1 MNAPTDTQQA
11 PTPDQPEASQRR
23 RFRGR
28 QRTLVIAGAAG
39 VLLLGG
45 GTAAAF
51 AADDLDDRDD
61 RAAEQAAD
69 DRDDRDDLDD
79 ADDNGTDDDDFVL
92 PDEAIGED
100 AAVEAA
106 LAEVPGEVYDV
117 DLEGTAE
124 APIWVVEV
132 TDADGA
138 EWDVAVDA
146 LEGTVTEVA
155 ADDDAADDANDDD
168 GDDDT
173 DDTDDTDDDG
183 DDTDAD
189 DQDDDSDND

>member
-1 MNAPTDTQQA
+1 MNAPNDTQQA

-28 QRTLVIAGAAG
+28 QRTLVIAGTAG

-51 AADDLDDRDD
+51 AADDIDDRED
-61 RAAEQAAD
+61 RAAEQTANDA
-69 DRDDRDDLDD
+69 DDRDDLDD
-79 ADDNGTDDDDFVL
+79 ADDRDGTDDDDFAL
-92 PDEAIGED
+92 PDGAIGED

-124 APIWVVEV
+124 APIWVVEL

-146 LEGTVTEVA
+146 LDGTVTEVV
-155 ADDDAADDANDDD
+155 ADDDVN
-168 GDDDT
+168 
-173 DDTDDTDDDG
+173 DDDG
-183 DDTDAD
+183 DDTDDADDDADDDGDDTDDDAD
-189 DQDDDSDND
+189 DQDGNDND

>member
-1 MNAPTDTQQA
+1 MNAPTDNQQA
-11 PTPDQPEASQRR
+11 STPDQPEAISRR

-51 AADDLDDRDD
+51 AADDIDDRDD

-69 DRDDRDDLDD
+69 NADDRYDRDD
-79 ADDNGTDDDDFVL
+79 ADDQNGTDDDDFPL
-92 PDEAIGED
+92 PAEAIGED

-106 LAEVPGEVYDV
+106 LAEVPGEVWDV

-124 APIWVVEV
+124 APIWIVEV

-146 LEGTVTEVA
+146 LDGTVTEVV
-155 ADDDAADDANDDD
+155 ADDDASDVDDDNDGIDDD
-168 GDDDT
+168 GDDNDA
-173 DDTDDTDDDG
+173 DDNDQDDDG
-183 DDTDAD
+183 D
-189 DQDDDSDND
+189 ND

>member
-11 PTPDQPEASQRR
+11 STPDQPEATGRR

-51 AADDLDDRDD
+51 AADEIDDRDD
-61 RAAEQAAD
+61 RAEQAAD
-69 DRDDRDDLDD
+69 DANGSDDRYDDDRD
-79 ADDNGTDDDDFVL
+79 GTDDDDFVL

-124 APIWVVEV
+124 APVWVVEV

-138 EWDVAVDA
+138 DWDVAVNA
-146 LEGTVTEVA
+146 LDGTVTDVF
-155 ADDDAADDANDDD
+155 ADDDANDDD
-168 GDDDT
+168 GDDDG
-173 DDTDDTDDDG
+173 TDDDG
-183 DDTDAD
+183 DDNDTDD
-189 DQDDDSDND
+189 RDDDRDDNDND

>member
-11 PTPDQPEASQRR
+11 SNPDQPEATPRR

-45 GTAAAF
+45 GAAAAF
-51 AADDLDDRDD
+51 AADEIDDRDD
-61 RAAEQAAD
+61 RAEQAAD
-69 DRDDRDDLDD
+69 DANGSDDRYDDDRD
-79 ADDNGTDDDDFVL
+79 GTDDDDFVL
-92 PDEAIGED
+92 PAEAIGED

-106 LAEVPGEVYDV
+106 LAEVAGEVYDV

-124 APIWVVEV
+124 APVWVVEV

-138 EWDVAVDA
+138 DWDVAVNA
-146 LEGTVTEVA
+146 LDGKVTDVF
-155 ADDDAADDANDDD
+155 ADDDANDDD
-168 GDDDT
+168 GDDDN
-173 DDTDDTDDDG
+173 DGTDDDNDN
-183 DDTDAD
+183 DDNDAD
-189 DQDDDSDND
+189 DRDDNDND

>member
-11 PTPDQPEASQRR
+11 STPDQPEATPR

-51 AADDLDDRDD
+51 AADDIDDRND
-61 RAAEQAAD
+61 RAAEQADDADDRYDRDDAD
-69 DRDDRDDLDD
+69 DRDG
-79 ADDNGTDDDDFVL
+79 ADDDDFAL
-92 PDEAIGED
+92 PAEAIGED

-106 LAEVPGEVYDV
+106 LAEVPGDVWDV

-124 APIWVVEV
+124 APVWIVEV

-138 EWDVAVDA
+138 EWDVVVDA
-146 LEGTVTEVA
+146 FDGTVTEVL
-155 ADDDAADDANDDD
+155 ADDDANDDD
-168 GDDDT
+168 GDDDGI
-173 DDTDDTDDDG
+173 DDDG
-183 DDTDAD
+183 ADNGADDNDD
-189 DQDDDSDND
+189 DQDDDNDND

>member
-11 PTPDQPEASQRR
+11 PAPDQPEAAQRR

-45 GTAAAF
+45 GTAVAF
-51 AADDLDDRDD
+51 AADGLDDRED

-69 DRDDRDDLDD
+69 DTDDRYDRDD
-79 ADDNGTDDDDFVL
+79 ADDRDGTDDDDFVL

-117 DLEGTAE
+117 DLEGTVD
-124 APIWVVEV
+124 APVWVVEV

-146 LEGTVTEVA
+146 FDGTVTEVVP
-155 ADDDAADDANDDD
+155 DDASDDDD
-168 GDDDT
+168 GMDDA
-173 DDTDDTDDDG
+173 DDNDDTDDDAEDR
-183 DDTDAD
+183 DDM
-189 DQDDDSDND
+189 DND

>member
-11 PTPDQPEASQRR
+11 PTPDQPEATQRR

-45 GTAAAF
+45 GAAAAF
-51 AADDLDDRDD
+51 AADEIDDRDD
-61 RAAEQAAD
+61 RAEQAADDANGSD
-69 DRDDRDDLDD
+69 DRDDRDDWDD
-79 ADDNGTDDDDFVL
+79 RDGSDDDDFVL

-106 LAEVPGEVYDV
+106 LTEVAGEVYDV

-124 APIWVVEV
+124 APVWVVEV

-138 EWDVAVDA
+138 DWDIAVNA
-146 LEGTVTEVA
+146 LDGTVTDVFA
-155 ADDDAADDANDDD
+155 DDD
-168 GDDDT
+168 GDDDS
-173 DDTDDTDDDG
+173 DGTDDDG
-183 DDTDAD
+183 DDNDAD
-189 DQDDDSDND
+189 DQDDNDRDDNDND

>member
-11 PTPDQPEASQRR
+11 STPDQPEATPR

-51 AADDLDDRDD
+51 AADDIDDRND
-61 RAAEQAAD
+61 RAAEQA
-69 DRDDRDDLDD
+69 DD
-79 ADDNGTDDDDFVL
+79 ADDRYDADDRNGTDGDDFAL
-92 PDEAIGED
+92 PAEAIGED

-106 LAEVPGEVYDV
+106 LAEVPGDVWDV

-124 APIWVVEV
+124 APVWIVEV

-138 EWDVAVDA
+138 EWDVVVDA
-146 LEGTVTEVA
+146 FDGTVTEVL
-155 ADDDAADDANDDD
+155 ADDDANDDD
-168 GDDDT
+168 GDDDGIG
-173 DDTDDTDDDG
+173 DDG
-183 DDTDAD
+183 DDDADDNETD
-189 DQDDDSDND
+189 DQDDADDND